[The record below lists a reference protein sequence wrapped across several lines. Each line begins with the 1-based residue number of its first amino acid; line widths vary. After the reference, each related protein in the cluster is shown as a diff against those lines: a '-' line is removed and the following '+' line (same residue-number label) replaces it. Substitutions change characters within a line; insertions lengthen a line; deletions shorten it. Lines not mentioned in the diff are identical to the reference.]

1 MSLKRSNLCLSADVT
16 SSAALLHLAD
26 VCGPHIAVLKTHADI
41 VADFS
46 VRATAAPLQALA
58 ARHGF
63 LVFEDRKFGDI
74 GHTVQMQYTGGP
86 LRIADWA
93 PITNAHMFPGPAVV
107 ASLEAAAARVVVAA
121 ACSRRTEITG
131 GGGGGGGGD
140 TSVEPASEP
149 TGFFDAAVLP
159 PATAEDE
166 HGDAGEHEHEDAAA
180 RARRAH
186 LAAHRIA
193 ESPLDRSTRKA
204 SVVSIATTISA
215 TRETLPSGLSVP
227 VTPASSALG
236 ATGPPPESL
245 AALGPPP
252 VARGLLLLAQMSSA
266 DNAFTPAYTA
276 LCVAAARRHRRFVIG
291 YVAQEGLNG
300 LGEGEGEGA
309 TDNDNFI
316 TMTPGV
322 ALPPKDDEEHGGV
335 AGDAQGQRYN
345 TPWRVVVE
353 RGCDVVIVGR
363 GIVNAEDPAEEAQ
376 RYREEAWTA
385 YLARVQ
391 PHGP

>member
-16 SSAALLHLAD
+16 TSSALLRLAD
-26 VCGPHIAVLKTHADI
+26 ACGPHIAVLKTHADI
-41 VADFS
+41 VGDFTA
-46 VRATAAPLQALA
+46 RTAAALQALA

-93 PITNAHMFPGPAVV
+93 PITNAHIFPGPAVV
-107 ASLEAAAARVVVAA
+107 ASLEAAAAQVVSAA
-121 ACSRRTEITG
+121 VCSRRTEITG
-131 GGGGGGGGD
+131 GDDGAGRGDGGSD
-140 TSVEPASEP
+140 AEPASDP
-149 TGFFDAAVLP
+149 TGFFDAAVVPP
-159 PATAEDE
+159 PAAEE
-166 HGDAGEHEHEDAAA
+166 EYGEEHEHEDAAT

-186 LAAHRIA
+186 LAAHQIA
-193 ESPLDRSTRKA
+193 ESPLDRSARKA

-215 TRETLPSGLSVP
+215 TRESLSTSPSALAAAG
-227 VTPASSALG
+227 PAS
-236 ATGPPPESL
+236 PESL

-252 VARGLLLLAQMSSA
+252 MARGLLLLAQMSSA

-276 LCVAAARRHRRFVIG
+276 LCVAAARKHRGFVMG
-291 YVAQEGLNG
+291 YVAQEGLNEVHE
-300 LGEGEGEGA
+300 GEGEGE
-309 TDNDNFI
+309 NDNFI

-322 ALPPKDDEEHGGV
+322 ALPPRGQEEHGGV
-335 AGDAQGQRYN
+335 TGDAQGQRYN

-385 YLARVQ
+385 YLARVRAHR
-391 PHGP
+391 P